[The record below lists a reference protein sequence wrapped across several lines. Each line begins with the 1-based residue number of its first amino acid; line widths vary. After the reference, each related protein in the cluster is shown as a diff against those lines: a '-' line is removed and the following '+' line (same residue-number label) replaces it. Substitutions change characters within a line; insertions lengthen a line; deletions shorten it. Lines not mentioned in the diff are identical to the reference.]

1 MNKRPGRARTRFPHV
16 FFRRRQRCISR
27 VGTGLE
33 RAKQFAAGNDVEA
46 RSSLCEQFQNGT
58 VRVRFHRVA
67 NEMIQRRER
76 GIEPGVMIEHGPG
89 TIYIE
94 WSAELLCG
102 DGKID
107 IFAEKVAVA
116 VVKRMHEEEW

>member
-1 MNKRPGRARTRFPHV
+1 
-16 FFRRRQRCISR
+16 
-27 VGTGLE
+27 
-33 RAKQFAAGNDVEA
+33 
-46 RSSLCEQFQNGT
+46 
-58 VRVRFHRVA
+58 
-67 NEMIQRRER
+67 MIQRREC

-94 WSAELLCG
+94 WSAEFLCG

-107 IFAEKVAVA
+107 IFAGKVAGA